1 MLRNHVV
8 SFFIRKVSQKDS
20 SRTRFSF
27 YFSVFQ
33 YLALECLFW
42 LLLRTCTWVLK
53 LIQQLDTFGMIYSRY
68 NWSATKQRPWPWNV
82 HNWCVKNRN
91 NDNRCSYH
99 QRATSIWFIC
109 FIYLYICFTLNCNH
123 ACLPQHS
130 WKLSLHFT
138 TIKARLAITKKMLKS
153 AAWGTF

>member
-1 MLRNHVV
+1 MSIPKDWTMSESEKWRKTVNPDKDYVWNHVA
-8 SFFIRKVSQKDS
+8 SFFIRRVSREDS

-68 NWSATKQRPWPWNV
+68 DWSAKKQRPWPWNV

-109 FIYLYICFTLNCNH
+109 FIYLYICFTL
-123 ACLPQHS
+123 AIMRVS
-130 WKLSLHFT
+130 LST
-138 TIKARLAITKKMLKS
+138 AKN
-153 AAWGTF
+153 